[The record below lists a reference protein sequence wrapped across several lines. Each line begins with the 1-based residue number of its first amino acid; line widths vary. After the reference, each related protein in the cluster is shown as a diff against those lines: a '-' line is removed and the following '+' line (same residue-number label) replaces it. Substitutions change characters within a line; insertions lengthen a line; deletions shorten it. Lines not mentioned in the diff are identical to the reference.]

1 MTGRSDAV
9 KQGET
14 YILMYAAGICLVGSL
29 LLAGATAGLKSQQE
43 KMVEL
48 DRKTNVLKAFQAPI
62 LDAARKKLPGDQLE
76 RMYADHVREVRI
88 NADGSAAA
96 DLPAKEAADG
106 IAAGKVLPLF
116 QWVEN
121 GAVRKYAFPVSGK
134 GLWST
139 IYGYLALDESATT
152 IVGVSFYK
160 HGETP
165 GLGGEIEQPWF
176 QDQFK
181 GRRIVADGRPL
192 PVVIAKGKAPPEA
205 ATDRARVVVDGIS
218 GATLTG
224 NGVMAFL
231 NRELGRYEA
240 YFKTVRKG

>member
-1 MTGRSDAV
+1 M

-29 LLAGATAGLKSQQE
+29 LLAGATAGLKAQQE

-62 LDAARKKLPGDQLE
+62 LDAAKKKLPGDQLE
-76 RMYADHVREVRI
+76 KMYAEHVREVLVDPDGKLL
-88 NADGSAAA
+88 ADVT
-96 DLPAKEAADG
+96 DKDAADG
-106 IAAGKVLPLF
+106 IAARKILPLY
-116 QWVEN
+116 QWVED
-121 GAVRKYAFPVSGK
+121 GAIRKYAFPVSGK

-139 IYGYLALDESATT
+139 IYGYLALDEGLTT
-152 IVGVSFYK
+152 IVGISFYK

-181 GRRIVADGRPL
+181 GRKIVDGGQPL
-192 PVVIAKGKAPPEA
+192 PIVIAKGKAPPDA
-205 ATDRARVVVDGIS
+205 VSDKRRVVVDGIS
-218 GATLTG
+218 GSTLTG
-224 NGVMAFL
+224 NGVMGFL
-231 NRELGRYEA
+231 NSDMKRYEA
-240 YFKTVRKG
+240 YFKKVRKG

>member
-1 MTGRSDAV
+1 M

-14 YILMYAAGICLVGSL
+14 YILMYAAGICLAGSL
-29 LLAGATAGLKSQQE
+29 LLAGATAGLKAQQE

-62 LDAARKKLPGDQLE
+62 LDGAKKKLPGDQLE
-76 RMYADHVREVRI
+76 KMYADHVREVRVGT
-88 NADGSAAA
+88 DGKVAEG
-96 DLPAKEAADG
+96 LGPKETADG
-106 IAAGKVLPLF
+106 IATGGILPLF
-116 QWVEN
+116 QWVED

-139 IYGYLALDESATT
+139 IYGYFALDESATT

-181 GRRIVADGRPL
+181 GRRVVEAGRPL
-192 PVVIAKGKAPPEA
+192 PIVIAKGKAPPEA
-205 ATDRARVVVDGIS
+205 ATGNGRVVVDGIS

-224 NGVMAFL
+224 NGVTAFL
-231 NRELGRYEA
+231 NAALKRYEA

>member
-1 MTGRSDAV
+1 M

-14 YILMYAAGICLVGSL
+14 YILVYAAGVCLAGSL
-29 LLAGATAGLKSQQE
+29 LLAATTAGLKTQQE

-76 RMYADHVREVRI
+76 KIYADHVREVLVDP
-88 NADGSAAA
+88 DGKPAGKLSAR
-96 DLPAKEAADG
+96 ETADG
-106 IAAGKVLPLF
+106 IAARRILPLF

-121 GAVRKYAFPVSGK
+121 GSVRKYAFPVSGK

-139 IYGYLALDESATT
+139 IYGYLALDEGATT
-152 IVGVSFYK
+152 IVGISFFK

-165 GLGGEIEQPWF
+165 GLGGEIEQSWF

-181 GRRIVADGRPL
+181 GRRVFDAGQPL
-192 PVVIAKGKAPPEA
+192 PIVVAKGRAPAEA
-205 ATDRARVVVDGIS
+205 SADKGRVVVDGIS

-231 NRELGRYEA
+231 NAEMKRYEA

>member
-1 MTGRSDAV
+1 M

-48 DRKTNVLKAFQAPI
+48 DRKTNVLKAFQEPI
-62 LDAARKKLPGDQLE
+62 ADGAGRKLPGDRIE
-76 RMYADHVREVRI
+76 ARYAEHVREVWVDP
-88 NADGSAAA
+88 DGKVVEG
-96 DLPAKEAADG
+96 LGAKEAADG
-106 IAAGKVLPLF
+106 IAAGRVLSLF
-116 QWVEN
+116 QWVE
-121 GAVRKYAFPVSGK
+121 GGTVRKYAFPVSGK

-165 GLGGEIEQPWF
+165 GLGGEIEQAWF

-181 GRRIVADGRPL
+181 GRRVVADGRPI
-192 PVVIAKGKAPPEA
+192 PVVVAKGKASPEA
-205 ATDRARVVVDGIS
+205 STDKARVVVDGIS

-231 NRELGRYEA
+231 NAGLKRYEA
-240 YFKTVRKG
+240 YFKTARKG

>member
-1 MTGRSDAV
+1 M

-14 YILMYAAGICLVGSL
+14 YILMYAAGVCLAGSL
-29 LLAGATAGLKSQQE
+29 LLAATTAGLKAQQG

-62 LDAARKKLPGDQLE
+62 LDAKRKKLPGERLE
-76 RMYADHVREVRI
+76 KIYADHVREVWVD
-88 NADGSAAA
+88 ADGKPV
-96 DLPAKEAADG
+96 DNLPPKEAAEG
-106 IAAGKVLPLF
+106 IAARKILPLY
-116 QWVEN
+116 QWVED
-121 GAVRKYAFPVSGK
+121 GTVRKYAFPVSGK

-139 IYGYLALDESATT
+139 IYGYMALDEGLTT

-176 QDQFK
+176 QNQFK
-181 GRRIVADGRPL
+181 GRRAFDTGQPL
-192 PVVIAKGKAPPEA
+192 PIVIAKGKAPPEA
-205 ATDRARVVVDGIS
+205 SSDKRRVVVDGIS

-224 NGVMAFL
+224 NGVMGFL
-231 NRELGRYEA
+231 NSDMKRYEA